1 MAPKAQDTGLAE
13 MDLIFL
19 DAILPRCFK
28 DITTHKAFFKDY
40 SVDKPKRTITAFR
53 HQTDPALISGHYAN
67 NLKVRGQELKTRTW
81 PRSMDWRE
89 EYAQFVKKNKW
100 CNEEIYKLFFVNPPI
115 DYFLIREYLRDLL
128 NTTYISDYSPNSY
141 TSLRSQRRHDVAPNF
156 DNFNN
161 IDYQT
166 TYGNYHN
173 RIQEENPF
181 KSNLF
186 SERELKPKE
195 MKIGQFTKEMRKLFT
210 KYNLTTY
217 YETICLPALI
227 KAKDGIM
234 PSGPIDRYTLRKH

>member
-1 MAPKAQDTGLAE
+1 MAEKTKEAALAE

-19 DAILPRCFK
+19 DAILPRCCRA
-28 DITTHKAFFKDY
+28 ITTNQAMYKDY

-53 HQTDPALISGHYAN
+53 KQTDPALISGHYAN

-89 EYAQFVKKNKW
+89 EYAQFVKRNEW
-100 CNEEIYKLFFVNPPI
+100 CNEEIYKLFFVCPPVEYTQI
-115 DYFLIREYLRDLL
+115 KEYLQDLMK
-128 NTTYISDYSPNSY
+128 TTYTSDYSPNHY
-141 TSLRSQRRHDVAPNF
+141 NSLKSQRNDKAQVYSDF
-156 DNFNN
+156 GE
-161 IDYQT
+161 IDYRT

-173 RIQEENPF
+173 RIQEVSPF
-181 KSNLF
+181 KEGLIPEPGSTV
-186 SERELKPKE
+186 KP
-195 MKIGQFTKEMRKLFT
+195 MGIGKFAKEMRKLFT

-234 PSGPIDRYTLRKH
+234 PSGPIDRYTLRKQ